1 MAEGAGRTLNPL
13 PMEKGCKCSPAAL
26 AKSGGSKGKEAP
38 NEGPP
43 PKGVDTLGCL
53 ARARGEAP

>member
-1 MAEGAGRTLNPL
+1 MNPL